1 MKAGDTFLP
10 LLRNTH
16 LWVILSDPDL
26 DSERIVL
33 VNLTTYTID
42 EESHCILQ
50 KGDHPFVRH
59 KTAVR
64 YEEARIVSSAELSKL
79 LKNHLT
85 QRERMSGAVL
95 KRIRDGASKSDRLRE
110 ECRRVLDEQGL
121 I

>member
-42 EESHCILQ
+42 EESH
-50 KGDHPFVRH
+50 
-59 KTAVR
+59 
-64 YEEARIVSSAELSKL
+64 VSS
-79 LKNHLT
+79 
-85 QRERMSGAVL
+85 
-95 KRIRDGASKSDRLRE
+95 
-110 ECRRVLDEQGL
+110 RRA
-121 I
+121 IIHS